1 MTIST
6 EQNSKILVVE
16 NDAPVRNFI
25 DGYLNQTYQVQSAA
39 DGKTALEI
47 FEEFNPVLVILDGN
61 LPDKIGVKLC
71 EEMQKRKNVFLLVI
85 FSSVTGEEARIKIIK
100 AGVDD
105 FIGKPFSFEDLAV
118 RIKILL
124 REMKTVTPRNLVFGE
139 LGIDLMSREV
149 RLKETTLALTALEFQ
164 LLYFLATYP
173 GKAWS
178 RQQLIEKVWG
188 WKCTDARDEQV
199 VDVYIRLIRRKMAKV
214 DSAVP
219 NFIQTTQGYGYTFTP
234 IDRNNKLVSK

>member
-6 EQNSKILVVE
+6 AQTSKILVVE

-25 DGYLNQTYQVQSAA
+25 DGCLNQTYQVQSAA
-39 DGKTALEI
+39 DGKTALET
-47 FEEFNPVLVILDGN
+47 FEEFNPVLVILDGI
-61 LPDKIGVKLC
+61 LPDNIGVKLC
-71 EEMQKRKNVFLLVI
+71 EEMQRRNNVFLVVM
-85 FSSVTGEEARIKIIK
+85 SSSGTGEEDGIKIIK

-105 FIGKPFSFEDLAV
+105 LIGKPFSLEDLAV
-118 RIKILL
+118 RIEILL
-124 REMKTVTPRNLVFGE
+124 RGMKTVTPRHLVFGD
-139 LGIDLMSREV
+139 LGFDLISREV
-149 RLKETTLALTALEFQ
+149 TLKEKTLALTPLEFQ

-188 WKCTDARDEQV
+188 WKCNDPRDEQV
-199 VDVYIRLIRRKMAKV
+199 ADVYIRMIRRKLAKV

-219 NFIQTTQGYGYTFTP
+219 NFIQTTHGDGYTFAP
-234 IDRNNKLVSK
+234 IDRNNKVSR

>member
-6 EQNSKILVVE
+6 EQNSQILVVE

-25 DGYLNQTYQVQSAA
+25 DGYLNQTNQVQSAA
-39 DGKTALEI
+39 DGKTALET

-61 LPDKIGVKLC
+61 LPDNIGVKLC
-71 EEMQKRKNVFLLVI
+71 EEMQKRKNVFLLVV

-105 FIGKPFSFEDLAV
+105 FIGQPFSLEDLAL
-118 RIKILL
+118 KIEIVLK
-124 REMKTVTPRNLVFGE
+124 EMKTVSPRNLVFGE

-149 RLKETTLALTALEFQ
+149 RLKEKTLALTALEFQ

-178 RQQLIEKVWG
+178 RQQLTEKVWG
-188 WKCTDARDEQV
+188 WKCNDPRDEQV

-214 DSAVP
+214 DWAVP
-219 NFIQTTQGYGYTFTP
+219 NFLQTTHGYGYTFAP
-234 IDRNNKLVSK
+234 IARRDRVVGN

>member
-6 EQNSKILVVE
+6 EQHSKILVVE

-61 LPDKIGVKLC
+61 LPDNIGVKLC

-118 RIKILL
+118 RIEILL

-188 WKCTDARDEQV
+188 WKCNDPRDEQV

-219 NFIQTTQGYGYTFTP
+219 NFIQTTHGYGYTFDP
-234 IDRNNKLVSK
+234 IDRNNKLVSN

>member
-6 EQNSKILVVE
+6 EQNFKLLVVE

-25 DGYLNQTYQVQSAA
+25 DGYQNETYQVQSAA

-61 LPDKIGVKLC
+61 LPDDNIGVKLC

-105 FIGKPFSFEDLAV
+105 FISQPFSLEDLALK
-118 RIKILL
+118 IEILL
-124 REMKTVTPRNLVFGE
+124 REMKTVSPRNLVFCE
-139 LGIDLMSREV
+139 LAINLMSREV
-149 RLKETTLALTALEFQ
+149 RLKEKTLALTALEYQ

-173 GKAWS
+173 GKTWS

-188 WKCTDARDEQV
+188 WKCNDARDEQV
-199 VDVYIRLIRRKMAKV
+199 VDVYIRMIRRKLAKV

-219 NFIQTTQGYGYTFTP
+219 NFIQTTQGYGYTFAP
-234 IDRNNKLVSK
+234 IARNNKVSR

>member
-6 EQNSKILVVE
+6 ESNSKILVVE

-25 DGYLNQTYQVQSAA
+25 DGCLNQTYQLQSAA

-47 FEEFNPVLVILDGN
+47 FEEFNPVLVIVDGN
-61 LPDKIGVKLC
+61 LPDNTGLKLC

-85 FSSVTGEEARIKIIK
+85 FSSATGEADRIKIIK

-105 FIGKPFSFEDLAV
+105 FIGQPFSLEEWAV
-118 RIKILL
+118 RIEILL

-139 LGIDLMSREV
+139 LGIDLMSSDV
-149 RLKETTLALTALEFQ
+149 RWKEKTFALTALEFQ

-178 RQQLIEKVWG
+178 RQHLIEKVWG
-188 WKCTDARDEQV
+188 WKCNDARDEQV
-199 VDVYIRLIRRKMAKV
+199 VDVYIRLIRRKLAKV

-219 NFIQTTQGYGYTFTP
+219 NFIQTTQGYGYTFAP
-234 IDRNNKLVSK
+234 IDRNNKVSK

>member
-1 MTIST
+1 MTISI
-6 EQNSKILVVE
+6 EQNSQILVVE

-61 LPDKIGVKLC
+61 LPDKIGVKIC
-71 EEMQKRKNVFLLVI
+71 EEMQTRKNVFLLVI
-85 FSSVTGEEARIKIIK
+85 FSSVTGEEDRIKIIK

-105 FIGKPFSFEDLAV
+105 FIGQPFSLEDLAV
-118 RIKILL
+118 RIETLL
-124 REMKTVTPRNLVFGE
+124 RGVKTVTPRNLVFGE

-149 RLKETTLALTALEFQ
+149 RLKEKTLALTVLEFQ

-188 WKCTDARDEQV
+188 WKCNDARDEQV
-199 VDVYIRLIRRKMAKV
+199 VDVYIRLIRRKLAKV

-219 NFIQTTQGYGYTFTP
+219 NFIQATHGYGYTFAP
-234 IDRNNKLVSK
+234 IDRNNKVSR

>member
-6 EQNSKILVVE
+6 DQTSKILVVE

-25 DGYLNQTYQVQSAA
+25 DGYQNETYQVQSAA

-61 LPDKIGVKLC
+61 LPDNIGIKLC
-71 EEMQKRKNVFLLVI
+71 KEMQKRKNVFLLVI

-105 FIGKPFSFEDLAV
+105 FIGQPFSLEDLALK
-118 RIKILL
+118 IEILL
-124 REMKTVTPRNLVFGE
+124 REMKTVSPRNLVFGE
-139 LGIDLMSREV
+139 LAIDLMSREV
-149 RLKETTLALTALEFQ
+149 RLKEKTLALTALEYQ

-173 GKAWS
+173 GKTWS

-188 WKCTDARDEQV
+188 WKCNDARDEQV
-199 VDVYIRLIRRKMAKV
+199 VDVYIRMIRRKLAKV

-219 NFIQTTQGYGYTFTP
+219 NFIQATHGYGYTFAP
-234 IDRNNKLVSK
+234 IDRNNKVSR

>member
-6 EQNSKILVVE
+6 DQTSKILVVE

-25 DGYLNQTYQVQSAA
+25 DGYQNETYQVQSAA

-61 LPDKIGVKLC
+61 LPDNIGVKLG

-105 FIGKPFSFEDLAV
+105 FIGQPFSLEDLALK
-118 RIKILL
+118 IEILL
-124 REMKTVTPRNLVFGE
+124 REMKTVSRRNLVFGE
-139 LGIDLMSREV
+139 LRLDLMSREV
-149 RLKETTLALTALEFQ
+149 RLKEKTLALTALEFQ

-188 WKCTDARDEQV
+188 WKCNDARDEQV
-199 VDVYIRLIRRKMAKV
+199 VDVYIRLIRRKLAKV

-219 NFIQTTQGYGYTFTP
+219 NFIQATHGYGYTFAP
-234 IDRNNKLVSK
+234 IDRNNKVSR

>member
-6 EQNSKILVVE
+6 QNSKIMVVE

-25 DGYLNQTYQVQSAA
+25 YRCLNQTDQVQSAT
-39 DGKTALEI
+39 DGNTALEM

-61 LPDKIGVKLC
+61 LPDNTGFKLC
-71 EEMQKRKNVFLLVI
+71 EEMQKRNNVFLVVI
-85 FSSVTGEEARIKIIK
+85 FRSATGEADRIKIIK

-105 FIGKPFSFEDLAV
+105 FIGQPFSLEEWAV
-118 RIKILL
+118 RIEILL
-124 REMKTVTPRNLVFGE
+124 RGMKTVTPRNLVFGE
-139 LGIDLMSREV
+139 LGIDLMSRDV
-149 RLKETTLALTALEFQ
+149 RWKEKTLALTALEFQ

-188 WKCTDARDEQV
+188 WKCNDPRDEQV
-199 VDVYIRLIRRKMAKV
+199 VDVYIRLIRRKLAKV

-219 NFIQTTQGYGYTFTP
+219 NFIQTTQGYGYTFAP
-234 IDRNNKLVSK
+234 IARRDRVVGN